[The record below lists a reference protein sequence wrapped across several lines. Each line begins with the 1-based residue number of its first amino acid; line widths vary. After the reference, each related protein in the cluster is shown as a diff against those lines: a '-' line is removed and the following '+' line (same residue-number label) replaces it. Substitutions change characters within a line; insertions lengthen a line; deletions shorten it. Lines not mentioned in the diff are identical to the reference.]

1 MNCMQARQEISQKV
15 HDGQEPHAELSGH
28 LKTCGKCRG
37 VWEIRQEL
45 VRQFDAMRQSA
56 ATHRP
61 SVKRR
66 DDLMRNFSAQYP
78 LTAQRQ
84 RRPVQHW
91 AWALAMAA
99 AVLLMVAVGSR
110 VTSLWNPAQPVTMEE
125 VSSLAGSSDGQ
136 EGFIAVPYA
145 PALASGE
152 LMRVVRTELYPAAL
166 VSLGLDVDPAWS
178 GKMQAELLVGEDGYP
193 RAVRV
198 STDSEGVF

>member
-1 MNCMQARQEISQKV
+1 
-15 HDGQEPHAELSGH
+15 
-28 LKTCGKCRG
+28 
-37 VWEIRQEL
+37 
-45 VRQFDAMRQSA
+45 MRAFA
-56 ATHRP
+56 AQHQQNPVQRP
-61 SVKRR
+61 PV
-66 DDLMRNFSAQYP
+66 QP
-78 LTAQRQ
+78 Q
-84 RRPVQHW
+84 PVQHW
-91 AWALAMAA
+91 AWALATAA

-110 VTSLWNPAQPVTMEE
+110 VTSLWNPAQQGAMEE

>member
-1 MNCMQARQEISQKV
+1 MRTRQEISQKV
-15 HDGQEPHAELSGH
+15 HDGQGPDAELSGH
-28 LKTCGKCRG
+28 LKTCDKCRG
-37 VWEIRQEL
+37 VWEIRREL
-45 VRQFDAMRQSA
+45 VRQFDTMRQSA

-61 SVKRR
+61 SVRRR
-66 DDLMRNFSAQYP
+66 DDLMRDF
-78 LTAQRQ
+78 TAQHQ
-84 RRPVQHW
+84 ETPVPRRSVQQHW

-110 VTSLWNPAQPVTMEE
+110 VTSLWNPAQSGAIEE
-125 VSSLAGSSDGQ
+125 VSSLED
-136 EGFIAVPYA
+136 FIAVPYA